1 MPQLFKKTYR
11 MGTTWFYRFACM
23 IVVQAHISLM
33 TRLCGI
39 VWQPSIFK
47 GFTSILESLQIP
59 IAACLRF
66 RSETSFKIPDIW
78 HCYICCICYD
88 WTIDYSMLKVLI
100 WTIYYSML
108 KVLIGISDNQQLSV
122 QFLVSIHEMIHIA
135 WNLRNLVAWF
145 LDIITNHSFPF
156 KFSIWS
162 TRSFFFI
169 PLMTS

>member
-1 MPQLFKKTYR
+1 MQSQISNPVNLLIFFFVLWQVVYKYSDKSFINKPTFFNIVPQLFKKTYR
-11 MGTTWFYRFACM
+11 VGTTWFYRFACM

-88 WTIDYSMLKVLI
+88 LDYWLFYVEGFDLDYLLFYVEGFDWHFWQSTTFCTISC
-100 WTIYYSML
+100 
-108 KVLIGISDNQQLSV
+108 
-122 QFLVSIHEMIHIA
+122 
-135 WNLRNLVAWF
+135 
-145 LDIITNHSFPF
+145 
-156 KFSIWS
+156 
-162 TRSFFFI
+162 
-169 PLMTS
+169 